1 MDLIP
6 MTDDRR
12 LYLSPDIEDW
22 QAIHAAGI
30 STVIDVD
37 AGVDAGLPTTPD
49 EILYVYFPFT
59 DDALPD
65 RKRLHAVGKL
75 GADLIK
81 AGHTVLVHCAM
92 GFNRSALVAGVILK
106 YLGITGQAVLDH
118 IRDRRPGALYNKKYA
133 EYLESGAPL

>member
-1 MDLIP
+1 MDLIAL
-6 MTDDRR
+6 TDDRR
-12 LYLSPDIEDW
+12 LYLSPDIESW
-22 QAIHAAGI
+22 EAIHAAGI

-65 RKRLHAVGKL
+65 LARLHAVGKL
-75 GADLIK
+75 GADLIR

-106 YLGITGQAVLDH
+106 YLGLTGPAALSH
-118 IRDRRPGALYNKKYA
+118 IRDRRPGALYNKVYA
-133 EYLESGAPL
+133 QYLEAGAGI